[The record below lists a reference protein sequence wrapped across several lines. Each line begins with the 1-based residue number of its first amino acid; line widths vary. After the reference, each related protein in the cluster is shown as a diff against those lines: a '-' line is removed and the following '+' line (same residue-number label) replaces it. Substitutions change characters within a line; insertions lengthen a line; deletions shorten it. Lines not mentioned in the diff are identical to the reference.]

1 MGLATVGWRTQ
12 TGQWITDP
20 LFRPEICVSAWT
32 DLDPAGEN
40 GIDRVEFVVDDGTGP
55 ETVTVS
61 SRTLRFPN
69 YSKAKTPL
77 QQRRTGVLT
86 PFRGFGFKLILTDY
100 GPVITITA
108 TAFSRSGT
116 ATPLDRTIR
125 IYNDTDGFDR
135 RPSKKEIH
143 VDPAGNNAAVG
154 DETHPVADYQT
165 ALGLV
170 RANPA
175 GTTSADRDAGGA
187 KIVFHAGTYVM
198 GNTGG
203 VPPTHTSGD
212 RWITVEC
219 RPGAKFRRETLASS
233 GFLAAPGNGAG
244 TAFRLWFV
252 NPEIEG
258 LGGVMANSSSVVTEV
273 MLDGLYYH
281 SEHWSKQRR
290 WSVRFW
296 EDQGK
301 PMKMANTGPNAQVYV
316 TCALIRGVLQGL
328 SEVQVTHDFLIT
340 DYCGI
345 ALETYDF
352 GSGGGQI
359 CNGIVERQRA
369 YVDVM
374 GRFRGLVGDKAIV
387 TIPGTGLMRIDAV
400 GPTTFTSEGD
410 NDPVSLATLAEIAG
424 RSFWRVALS
433 GGFPPGGTGLFQV
446 VSAGTNGNGF
456 GYVVVAN
463 PNATAGLCNGTARL
477 ETALSNGIT
486 DLSHP
491 DVIFFGESGGGVG
504 QTNAMVEGLTMRD
517 LYSTQGLFNPVANQR
532 RLAIV
537 NVRDGCRKII
547 NHPMQGGSKTDV
559 RIIGC
564 TLNSAF
570 QFGGAQTSCSG
581 YDNVLNQA
589 SGIDTS
595 GTNKWSHNHFISGS
609 TFGANATTGAWFQ
622 SNPLLDPYLYLPLP
636 ARLDTGSG
644 LEPTPV
650 EARFLGSVGTTRGCD
665 RFVALFDWSVPD
677 DTVPIVDIQVL
688 VPMPL
693 VAGVS
698 MIAGCNVDVVAPLPL
713 AASISIAAFPVI
725 QVVAPMPLAAGV
737 TLLAGSTVD
746 VVAPIPLSAD
756 VQIVSMDP
764 SNPVL
769 VSVLAPIPL
778 AASAT
783 VLAGSQMSA
792 LAPIPLNAQVQI
804 EADATV
810 HVVAPIPLVASCS
823 IESTARQALEQP
835 FFPAPGTVREAPGE
849 LRRWPLRRD
858 GDREFWS

>member
-32 DLDPAGEN
+32 DMDPAGEN

-143 VDPAGNNAAVG
+143 VDPAGNNAAIG

-258 LGGVMANSSSVVTEV
+258 IGGVMANSSSVVTEV
-273 MLDGLYYH
+273 LLDGLYYH
-281 SEHWSKQRR
+281 SEHWSKSRR
-290 WSVRFW
+290 WSCRFW

-301 PMKMANTGPNAQVYV
+301 PMKMANTGPNARVYV
-316 TCALIRGVLQGL
+316 TCGLIRGVLQGL
-328 SEVQVTHDFLIT
+328 SEIQLAHDTLIT
-340 DYCGI
+340 DYVGI
-345 ALETYDF
+345 AHETFDF

-359 CNGIVERQRA
+359 CNSVVERQRA

-446 VSAGTNGNGF
+446 VSAGTNGDGF

-463 PNATAGLCNGTARL
+463 PNATAGLCTGTARL

-665 RFVALFDWSVPD
+665 RFAALFDWSVPD
-677 DTVPIVDIQVL
+677 DTLPLVDVSGVVPMPMHAVGTVQLGVVVAGLAPLPLTVQGTVL
-688 VPMPL
+688 AFPAVHAIVPMPL
-693 VAGVS
+693 HVVGTMQVGAVMSGV
-698 MIAGCNVDVVAPLPL
+698 VPLPL
-713 AASISIAAFPVI
+713 NA
-725 QVVAPMPLAAGV
+725 QGL
-737 TLLAGSTVD
+737 
-746 VVAPIPLSAD
+746 
-756 VQIVSMDP
+756 IVSMDEN
-764 SNPVL
+764 NPVL
-769 VSVLAPIPL
+769 VDGFVPL
-778 AASAT
+778 AMNAQGT
-783 VLAGSQMSA
+783 VLAGASA
-792 LAPIPLNAQVQI
+792 EGLVPLPINARGTI
-804 EADATV
+804 SAF
-810 HVVAPIPLVASCS
+810 PLVQGVVPLP
-823 IESTARQALEQP
+823 INARGTMTVTRADTPEVGDAP
-835 FFPAPGTVREAPGE
+835 FYAGRQAPGE